1 MFQGATAPPT
11 DCQPQDLIHENKPKT
26 VVSNTACWHLRIQ
39 CLLPSYSLKRPPLV
53 LCSKNLSA
61 SKIKANYFTSIMGL
75 FENSGWLQFRTYRLQ
90 QNCRQVRKQRRELLI
105 YRGKGELEE
114 LLQTKCPLEYTGG
127 LKRNGFSL
135 AELWPSHWL
144 GYCQARR

>member
-1 MFQGATAPPT
+1 MD
-11 DCQPQDLIHENKPKT
+11 DCNSGHTGYNKT
-26 VVSNTACWHLRIQ
+26 VGKS
-39 CLLPSYSLKRPPLV
+39 
-53 LCSKNLSA
+53 
-61 SKIKANYFTSIMGL
+61 
-75 FENSGWLQFRTYRLQ
+75 E
-90 QNCRQVRKQRRELLI
+90 KQRRELLI
-105 YRGKGELEE
+105 YRGKGEWEE